1 MKVNVLKKIATTS
14 SVVEAKNRDQA
25 IKEFLSIEVLKNI
38 KDKAVESVVR
48 DIIFTIAKNL
58 DLEQA
63 LKSALKYCP
72 ELNLKLE
79 KYGLSDS
86 VQSSIVTSTTY
97 RLNELEIVENLGKG
111 KDWEDVYFVLV
122 EKDDNYAVG
131 TYNKKKK
138 VVLIDKDGWKDIPEL
153 AIADFVGW
161 LEETAHKDNHFYE
174 LIRSHEDFDFGNG
187 KYSKI
192 FKSKYNAM
200 IKKYR

>member
-1 MKVNVLKKIATTS
+1 MKVNVLKKVSTAS

-25 IKEFLSIEVLKNI
+25 IKEFLSIEVLRNI

-48 DIIFTIAKNL
+48 DIIFKVAKSI
-58 DLEQA
+58 DWEQA
-63 LKSALKYCP
+63 LKSALHYSP
-72 ELNLKLE
+72 DLTLKLKDYKLE
-79 KYGLSDS
+79 SS
-86 VQSSIVTSTTY
+86 VITSTTY
-97 RLNELEIVENLGKG
+97 RLDELEIVENLGKD

-122 EKDDNYAVG
+122 KKDDDYAVG

-138 VVLIDKDGWKDIPEL
+138 FVLIDKDGWKDIPEI

-161 LEETAHKDNHFYE
+161 LEETAQKNNHFYE
-174 LIRSHEDFDFGNG
+174 LIRNHEDFDFGDG

-200 IKKYR
+200 IRKYR